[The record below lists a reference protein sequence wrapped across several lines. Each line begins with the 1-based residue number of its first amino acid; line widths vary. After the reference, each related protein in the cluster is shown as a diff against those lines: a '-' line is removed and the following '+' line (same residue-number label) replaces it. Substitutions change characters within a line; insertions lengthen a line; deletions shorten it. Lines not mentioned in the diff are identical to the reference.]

1 MGSMIS
7 TVEAREQAQDGS
19 LSGPS
24 GLPPGFLPPAA
35 AAIAKQ
41 QGARKP
47 ATDYNNLPCP
57 VKYEELQRETLMSLK
72 PDLFEGL
79 KFDFSKPLNMNFAVT
94 HSIYMGNVE
103 MPMGGGG
110 ATLKVPVGTYEF
122 GANLISSK
130 GDMMIGRITNDG
142 RLTGRVKYDIN
153 EMVSAKT
160 QLQLV
165 QDEGQSHVM
174 LDLDFKGKDWNSQ
187 AKVGNG
193 GFYGF
198 NYLQSVTPNL
208 ALGGETFWLSQAM
221 KSGVG
226 FAARHQGTQHIAT
239 AQIATTGLVSL
250 NYAHRVSEKVTLA
263 SDFMWNWNTRE
274 PAASFGYDYMLRQC
288 RLRGKIDTDGKVGA
302 YLEER
307 VNVGVNF
314 ILSAELDHVK
324 KDYKFGFGMT
334 VGE

>member
-7 TVEAREQAQDGS
+7 TAEAKEPALDG
-19 LSGPS
+19 PPA
-24 GLPPGFLPPAA
+24 GLAGVQSGFLPPAA
-35 AAIAKQ
+35 AAIAMQ
-41 QGARKP
+41 SGARKSM
-47 ATDYNNLPCP
+47 TDYHSLPCP
-57 VKYEELQRETLMSLK
+57 VKYEELQREALMSLK

-103 MPMGGGG
+103 MPMGAPG

-130 GDMMIGRITNDG
+130 GDMMIGRISNDG

-153 EMVSAKT
+153 DMISGKL

-165 QDEGQSHVM
+165 PDEAQSHIM
-174 LDLDFKGKDWNSQ
+174 GDIDLKGRDWNSQ
-187 AKVGNG
+187 IKLGNG

-198 NYLQSVTPNL
+198 NYLQSVTPKL
-208 ALGGETFWLSQAM
+208 ALGGETFYLSQAM

-226 FAARHQGTQHIAT
+226 FAARHQGDQHVAT
-239 AQIATTGLVSL
+239 AQIATTGLISL
-250 NYAHRVSEKVTLA
+250 NYAHKLSEKVTLA
-263 SDFMWNWNTRE
+263 SDFMWNWNQRE
-274 PAASFGYDYMLRQC
+274 PSASFGYDYMLRQC
-288 RLRGKIDTDGKVGA
+288 RLRGKVDTDGKVGA

-314 ILSAELDHVK
+314 ILSAELDHPK